1 MLIERSGMLSP
12 GDGRRTVLELSIM
25 KQGPGHVSLDKVVD
39 YLHSSVIGSST
50 DDEHILGWS
59 SGFKISDDRDLVCY
73 AIIDFELDQED

>member
-1 MLIERSGMLSP
+1 MLSP
-12 GDGRRTVLELSIM
+12 DDGRRTVLELSIM